1 MPFDWLRAD
10 VPAALRATF
19 AMKAESAHLREAEE
33 RAALLCRLGYPRPEA
48 KRRVRGNVRWEWEL
62 CGMPRFITKLDAL
75 VDSVYARGGRT
86 RTGPPV
92 LE

>member
-1 MPFDWLRAD
+1 LPFDWLHAD
-10 VPAALRATF
+10 VPGAVTASF
-19 AMKAESAHLREAEE
+19 AGKAEASHLREAEE
-33 RAALLCRLGYPRPEA
+33 HAALLCRLGYSRADA
-48 KRRVRGNVRWEWEL
+48 KRRVSGNVRWEWEL

-75 VDSVYARGGRT
+75 VDGVYARGGRT